1 LLSVTAR
8 RITVTDKT
16 TFAAEQDGAF
26 TLDKFC
32 ERYGQS
38 RSTAYREINAGR
50 LVAKKRGA
58 RVLIDRAEAHRWFSN
73 LPKIEIRAAEV
84 AA

>member
-1 LLSVTAR
+1 
-8 RITVTDKT
+8 VTDRISL
-16 TFAAEQDGAF
+16 AAEQDGAF

-38 RSTAYREINAGR
+38 RSSAYREINAGR

-58 RVLIDRAEAHRWFSN
+58 RVLIERAEAHRWFSN
-73 LPKIEIRAAEV
+73 LPKIEVRAAE
-84 AA
+84 AAA